1 MIDSIVLKIK
11 NATET
16 AFACGEI
23 AAVLDSTTV
32 SRQLPKEV
40 CGCSFFYESTV
51 FPAYW
56 VDNAIGIMAAHS

>member
-11 NATET
+11 NTTKT

-40 CGCSFFYESTV
+40 CGCSFSRESTV
-51 FPAYW
+51 FSACW
-56 VDNAIGIMAAHS
+56 IDDAIGIMATHS